1 MLYLHDFSSLQL
13 FYNDG
18 GEHGDEVLYGTT
30 DGKIGFVHLTRCEA
44 LERLFLCTDVQCSV
58 KGRRGLKVVPM
69 LGEFCSYFCLK
80 LLPQLA

>member
-1 MLYLHDFSSLQL
+1 MLYLHDSSLIQL

-44 LERLFLCTDVQCSV
+44 LERLSLCTDVQCKV
-58 KGRRGLKVVPM
+58 KCRRRLKVVP
-69 LGEFCSYFCLK
+69 CLVNFVTRN
-80 LLPQLA
+80 AFA

>member
-1 MLYLHDFSSLQL
+1 MLYLHDFSSIQL

-44 LERLFLCTDVQCSV
+44 LERLCSV
-58 KGRRGLKVVPM
+58 KQSGA
-69 LGEFCSYFCLK
+69 F
-80 LLPQLA
+80 